1 MTFKKHF
8 IKTYSRS
15 NATRLSKGRN
25 RLYNLCKNDWS
36 ESETK
41 EIIKYLHN
49 DVMATKQ
56 MFDKLW
62 NFWMPF
68 TKLIPEQSIADLSW
82 IRSSI
87 SSLTYKAACSSINV
101 KPTYGETASKKEE
114 MGGRVIEPKYEEKRS
129 VWYVDFAS
137 LYPHIFCMFNLFNE
151 KTRIEK
157 THGMVIHCLK
167 LKDIMMSQLF
177 YPLSKSSKRQD

>member
-1 MTFKKHF
+1 
-8 IKTYSRS
+8 
-15 NATRLSKGRN
+15 
-25 RLYNLCKNDWS
+25 
-36 ESETK
+36 
-41 EIIKYLHN
+41 
-49 DVMATKQ
+49 MATKQ

-151 KTRIEK
+151 KPESKSTW
-157 THGMVIHCLK
+157 HGNT
-167 LKDIMMSQLF
+167 LF
-177 YPLSKSSKRQD
+177 KVKGHYDVSTFHPLSKSSKRQD